1 MLYYYYFKYPGKKKC
16 FLNINTTFKSG
27 ELIFRQKKKRNTETI
42 VFFPF
47 FFKPDLFCGNTLLIS
62 SLKCQ
67 NKNVHVHYT
76 DRLESSPIVSST
88 ITLNYNCRHAVV
100 QLILLHLIIVPTSV

>member
-1 MLYYYYFKYPGKKKC
+1 MS
-16 FLNINTTFKSG
+16 FLNINITFKSG
-27 ELIFRQKKKRNTETI
+27 ELIFRQKKKKETQKLLC
-42 VFFPF
+42 FSLF

-100 QLILLHLIIVPTSV
+100 QLILLHLIIVPISVWV

>member
-1 MLYYYYFKYPGKKKC
+1 MS
-16 FLNINTTFKSG
+16 FLNINITFKSG
-27 ELIFRQKKKRNTETI
+27 ELIFRQKKKKKRRNYC
-42 VFFPF
+42 VFPF
-47 FFKPDLFCGNTLLIS
+47 FFFKSDLFCGNTLLIS

-100 QLILLHLIIVPTSV
+100 QLILLHLIIVPISVWV